1 MVAAA
6 CLTVAGLHG
15 VIWCWDRRVWAN
27 FWFAIMA
34 FSVIGLVVGEVST
47 MFAASPSEYADAFR
61 WSHMVYGIVVLA
73 SLSFVHVYFGT
84 GRKWLYAF
92 AIGTRLIAVIVNF
105 STGLSL
111 HIGTIESLAHVPFLG
126 QQVAVLGVWESN
138 PWVIVG
144 QLATLIQV
152 CYVMD
157 ASIRLWSSGSRDARR
172 RSAIFGGTLIF
183 FTLYSATYP
192 GLATIGLIRAPVIVS
207 MPFLAV
213 LLAMAYELSAQL
225 HRAAQIGAE
234 LQESEQRLLMAT
246 EAANAG
252 IWIREVKQDKIWA
265 SERWRDL
272 FGFDK
277 HEPIHLNAVLQR
289 LHPDDRPIYNQ
300 VFATAINNAED
311 FEIEYRIILPNGKVR
326 WVVSRGKVVL
336 GTDGSTSQVRGV
348 SVDIS
353 QRRRLEIERQE
364 LKDELAHAGRV
375 NLLGQFASSLAHELG
390 QPLGAILR
398 NAEAAEMLLQKPTP
412 DLIELREIVS
422 DICRDDQRACDVISR
437 LRSLL
442 ERRTLEMSSIEV
454 APLLNEV
461 ASLVKYDV
469 IARHIVLQINAS
481 PNLPPVSGDRVQL
494 QQVLLNLIMNAMDA
508 VESKTASSEMR
519 ITVQAELND
528 ANMIEVSVRD
538 SGPGVSPSR
547 REQIFEPFV
556 TSKEGGMGMGLAV
569 SRTIIESHGGKIWL
583 KDTTEYGAKFVF
595 TLCPMEA
602 VCDL

>member
-1 MVAAA
+1 MVAAT
-6 CLTVAGLHG
+6 CLTVAGLHA

-34 FSVIGLVVGEVST
+34 LSVIGLVIGEVAT

-84 GRKWLYAF
+84 GRRWLYLF
-92 AIGTRLIAVIVNF
+92 AIGMRLITVIINF

-111 HIGTIESLAHVPFLG
+111 HIGSIESLAHVPFLG
-126 QQVAVLGVWESN
+126 SQVAVLGEWEPN
-138 PWVIVG
+138 PWVVVG
-144 QLATLIQV
+144 QFSTLIQV

-157 ASIRLWSSGSRDARR
+157 ASIRLWNTGSHEARR

-183 FTLYSATYP
+183 FTLYSAAYP

-213 LLAMAYELSAQL
+213 LLAMAYELSSQL
-225 HRAAQIGAE
+225 HRAAKIGAE
-234 LQESEQRLLMAT
+234 LHESEQRLHMAT

-252 IWIREVKQDKIWA
+252 IWIREIKQDTIWA
-265 SERWRDL
+265 SDRWREL

-277 HEPIHLNAVLQR
+277 NEPIHLGAAQQR
-289 LHPDDRPIYNQ
+289 LHPDDRQMYNHA
-300 VFATAINNAED
+300 FSTAINNAED
-311 FEIEYRIILPNGKVR
+311 FELEYRIILPNGKVR
-326 WVVSRGKVVL
+326 WIVSRGKVVL
-336 GTDGSTSQVRGV
+336 GTNGSTAQVRGV

-353 QRRRLEIERQE
+353 ERKRLEIERQD

-375 NLLGQFASSLAHELG
+375 NVLGQFASSLAHELG

-398 NAEAAEMLLQKPTP
+398 NAEAADMLLQQPSP
-412 DLIELREIVS
+412 DLMELREIIS
-422 DICRDDQRACDVISR
+422 DICRDDYRACEVINR

-442 ERRTLEMSSIEV
+442 TRRTLEMSTIEI

-469 IARHIVLQINAS
+469 IARLILLQINVTPS
-481 PNLPPVSGDRVQL
+481 LPPALGDRVQL
-494 QQVLLNLIMNAMDA
+494 QQVLLNLIMNAIDA
-508 VESKTASSEMR
+508 IGSKTNSSDKSITIQAS
-519 ITVQAELND
+519 LNG

-538 SGPGVSPSR
+538 TGPGVSPSSR
-547 REQIFEPFV
+547 NQIFEPFV
-556 TSKEGGMGMGLAV
+556 TSKADGMGMGLAV
-569 SRTIIESHGGKIWL
+569 SRAIIEFHGGKIWL
-583 KDTTEYGAKFVF
+583 NECTEDGATFMF
-595 TLCPMEA
+595 TLCPIETA
-602 VCDL
+602 